1 VNCITSPAR
10 STCQDSICAGR
21 ATILPIRAHPS
32 TQFEWMS
39 AMFTGISKTL
49 VGVLVRIGHR
59 SVKHHDADIC
69 LLKNDPSA
77 LAYLQVRPHHDP
89 DFFLFEN
96 DPAALADLQM
106 TPVLEDR
113 TK

>member
-1 VNCITSPAR
+1 
-10 STCQDSICAGR
+10 
-21 ATILPIRAHPS
+21 
-32 TQFEWMS
+32 
-39 AMFTGISKTL
+39 MFTGISKTL